1 MTEENSAPARPPR
14 APAGKDRNVAP
25 SLWSRTRSVVGWVR
39 DRWKLL
45 TAAYVF
51 LLFFWPAFYLANV
64 NVDIRD
70 AKGASILQVTC
81 DSPLLLVEV
90 PKSGTYR
97 IRAETAGYRLDRVA
111 KVRASRT
118 PPPWTRASPA

>member
-64 NVDIRD
+64 NV
-70 AKGASILQVTC
+70 VF
-81 DSPLLLVEV
+81 
-90 PKSGTYR
+90 PKAYYKMGSL
-97 IRAETAGYRLDRVA
+97 IAPDFSKSANWNVDLA
-111 KVRASRT
+111 A
-118 PPPWTRASPA
+118 